1 MEPRVLWC
9 RQECASTSHE
19 YLAASY
25 LPIGLKLQEQA
36 AHSHSSTQSDVLHF
50 IAVGLGKIAE
60 ILSDQDLQQCMAVGA
75 GRAQM
80 SDLKAQTARASEEFA
95 KKCVRRN

>member
-1 MEPRVLWC
+1 
-9 RQECASTSHE
+9 
-19 YLAASY
+19 
-25 LPIGLKLQEQA
+25 
-36 AHSHSSTQSDVLHF
+36 LHF